1 MPLRASDGCARLAP
15 MTGCSRRDL
24 AMIYA
29 FDHHHTE
36 SHDELRRRLGGKGFS
51 LWLMTRELK
60 LPVPPGFT
68 IETKQCQT
76 FLEGGPL
83 PDLDAAIRGQI
94 GGLEKTLGRRFE
106 GNAEPLLVSVRSG
119 AASSM
124 PGMMDT
130 VLNVGMTPATAAALA
145 DLSGDALFAFQSY
158 KRFLVSYAGTVLGL
172 ETKYGPPGHETEAE
186 LRADIEHLR
195 REIARSCEL
204 DALDDP
210 WHQLFSTVLAVFK
223 SWNSPR
229 AVSYRAREH
238 IDDKI
243 GTAVNVQAMV
253 FGNLDDRSGTGV
265 AFTRNPSTGEP
276 FPCGDFLFR
285 AQGDDVVGGTHHTL
299 PLQEMAGAL
308 PGAYADLLQA
318 MERLEAYHRDLCD
331 IEFTVERGKLWM
343 LQARVGKRSPAAAPR
358 IAVDLVREG
367 KVGLNRLE
375 AVRRISPDL
384 LSGAVQIARATTISK
399 PVAQGLG
406 TSPGVAT
413 GQVVFDPDRAVEL
426 SDSGIDLILVRR
438 ETSPE
443 DVHGMGV
450 AKGILTTLGGMMSHA
465 AVVARAWNIPAV
477 CGVTDVELNENG
489 LLIADTLIR
498 EGDVIS
504 IDGDTGAV
512 YLGSIAAAAAVD
524 PYIEILRNW
533 AAEPAITG

>member
-1 MPLRASDGCARLAP
+1 M
-15 MTGCSRRDL
+15 M
-24 AMIYA
+24 YA

-36 SHDELRRRLGGKGFS
+36 AHTELRRRLGGKGFS
-51 LWLMTRELK
+51 LWLMTHELE

-76 FLEGGPL
+76 YLEGRPL
-83 PDLDAAIRGQI
+83 PDLNAAIHEQI
-94 GGLEKTLGRRFE
+94 GRLEKALGRRF
-106 GNAEPLLVSVRSG
+106 GSTTDPLLVSVRSG

-130 VLNVGMTPATAAALA
+130 VLNVGMTPATTAALA
-145 DLSGDALFAFQSY
+145 ELSGDALFACQSY

-172 ETKYGPPGHETEAE
+172 ETRHGPPGHETEAE
-186 LRADIEHLR
+186 LRADIEDLR
-195 REIARSCEL
+195 QQIAQACDP
-204 DALDDP
+204 DAFDDP

-229 AVSYRAREH
+229 AVNYRAREH
-238 IDDKI
+238 IDNNI

-265 AFTRNPSTGEP
+265 AFTRNPSTGEAG
-276 FPCGDFLFR
+276 PCGDFLFR
-285 AQGDDVVGGTHHTL
+285 AQGDDVVGGTHRTL
-299 PLQEMAGAL
+299 PLRDMAGAF
-308 PGAYADLLQA
+308 PAAYADLLQA

-331 IEFTVERGKLWM
+331 IEFTIERSKLWM
-343 LQARVGKRSPAAAPR
+343 LQARIGKRSPAAAPR
-358 IAVDLVREG
+358 IAVELVREG
-367 KVGLNRLE
+367 KVGLDRLE
-375 AVRRISPDL
+375 AIQRISPEL
-384 LSGAVQIARATTISK
+384 LSGAVQIERAATISK

-426 SDSGIDLILVRR
+426 SGTGTDLILVRR

-477 CGVTDVELNENG
+477 CGVTDVELTDNG
-489 LLIADTLIR
+489 LLIAGALIH
-498 EGDVIS
+498 EGDIIS
-504 IDGDTGAV
+504 IDGETGAV
-512 YLGSIAAAAAVD
+512 YLGPITAAAAAD
-524 PYIEILRNW
+524 PYLEILRDW
-533 AAEPAITG
+533 AAEVAAAVG

>member
-1 MPLRASDGCARLAP
+1 
-15 MTGCSRRDL
+15 
-24 AMIYA
+24 
-29 FDHHHTE
+29 
-36 SHDELRRRLGGKGFS
+36 
-51 LWLMTRELK
+51 
-60 LPVPPGFT
+60 
-68 IETKQCQT
+68 
-76 FLEGGPL
+76 
-83 PDLDAAIRGQI
+83 
-94 GGLEKTLGRRFE
+94 
-106 GNAEPLLVSVRSG
+106 
-119 AASSM
+119 
-124 PGMMDT
+124 
-130 VLNVGMTPATAAALA
+130 
-145 DLSGDALFAFQSY
+145 
-158 KRFLVSYAGTVLGL
+158 
-172 ETKYGPPGHETEAE
+172 
-186 LRADIEHLR
+186 
-195 REIARSCEL
+195 
-204 DALDDP
+204 
-210 WHQLFSTVLAVFK
+210 
-223 SWNSPR
+223 
-229 AVSYRAREH
+229 
-238 IDDKI
+238 
-243 GTAVNVQAMV
+243 
-253 FGNLDDRSGTGV
+253 
-265 AFTRNPSTGEP
+265 
-276 FPCGDFLFR
+276 
-285 AQGDDVVGGTHHTL
+285 
-299 PLQEMAGAL
+299 MAGAL

-331 IEFTVERGKLWM
+331 IEFTIERGKLWM
-343 LQARVGKRSPAAAPR
+343 LQARIGKRSPAAAPR

-477 CGVTDVELNENG
+477 CGVTNVELNENG

-512 YLGSIAAAAAVD
+512 YLGSITAAAAVD

>member
-1 MPLRASDGCARLAP
+1 M
-15 MTGCSRRDL
+15 M
-24 AMIYA
+24 YA

-36 SHDELRRRLGGKGFS
+36 PHAELRRRLGGKGFS
-51 LWLMTRELK
+51 LWLMTHELE

-68 IETKQCQT
+68 IDTRQCQT
-76 FLEGGPL
+76 FLEGRPL
-83 PDLDAAIRGQI
+83 PDLNAAIRGQI
-94 GGLEKTLGRRFE
+94 GRLEKTLGRRFG
-106 GNAEPLLVSVRSG
+106 GNTGPLLVSVRSG

-130 VLNVGMTPATAAALA
+130 VLNVGMTPATTAALA

-172 ETKYGPPGHETEAE
+172 ETGYGPPGHETEDE
-186 LRADIEHLR
+186 LRADVEDLR
-195 REIARSCEL
+195 QQIARCCQL

-210 WHQLFSTVLAVFK
+210 WQQLFSTVLAVFR

-238 IDDKI
+238 IDNNI

-276 FPCGDFLFR
+276 GPCGDFLFR
-285 AQGDDVVGGTHHTL
+285 AQGDDVVGGTHRTL
-299 PLQEMAGAL
+299 PLQDMAGAF
-308 PGAYADLLQA
+308 PDAYADLLQA

-331 IEFTVERGKLWM
+331 IEFTVECGKLWM
-343 LQARVGKRSPAAAPR
+343 LQARIGKRSPAAAPR

-367 KVGLNRLE
+367 KVGLDKPE
-375 AVRRISPDL
+375 AIRRINPAL
-384 LSGAVQIARATTISK
+384 LSGAVQIERAATISK

-426 SDSGIDLILVRR
+426 SGTDTDLILVRR

-477 CGVTDVELNENG
+477 CGVSDVELTESG
-489 LLIADTLIR
+489 LLIAGALIR
-498 EGDVIS
+498 EGDILS
-504 IDGDTGAV
+504 IDGETGAV
-512 YLGSIAAAAAVD
+512 YLGPITAAAAVD
-524 PYIEILRNW
+524 PYLEILRDW
-533 AAEPAITG
+533 AAEGAAAE

>member
-1 MPLRASDGCARLAP
+1 
-15 MTGCSRRDL
+15 
-24 AMIYA
+24 MIYA

-36 SHDELRRRLGGKGFS
+36 SHVELRRRLGGKGFS
-51 LWLMTRELK
+51 LWLMTHELMF
-60 LPVPPGFT
+60 PVPPGFT
-68 IETKQCQT
+68 IETQQCQT
-76 FLEGGPL
+76 FLEGRPL
-83 PDLDAAIRGQI
+83 PDLNAAIAEQI
-94 GGLEKTLGRRFE
+94 GRLEKTLGRRF
-106 GNAEPLLVSVRSG
+106 GSNTEPLLVSVRSG

-145 DLSGDALFAFQSY
+145 DLSGDALFAYQSY

-172 ETKYGPPGHETEAE
+172 ETGYRPPGRETEAQ
-186 LRADIEHLR
+186 LRADIEDLR
-195 REIARSCEL
+195 RQIAHHHGN

-210 WHQLFSTVLAVFK
+210 WPQLFSTVLAVFK

-229 AVSYRAREH
+229 AVSYRAREY
-238 IDDKI
+238 IDDRI

-276 FPCGDFLFR
+276 GPCGDFLFR
-285 AQGDDVVGGTHHTL
+285 AQGDDVVGGTHRTL
-299 PLQEMAGAL
+299 PLQDMAGAF
-308 PGAYADLLQA
+308 PGAYTNLLRA

-331 IEFTVERGKLWM
+331 IEFTIERSKLWM
-343 LQARVGKRSPAAAPR
+343 LQARIGKRSPAAAPR

-367 KVGLNRLE
+367 KVGLDKPE
-375 AVRRISPDL
+375 AIGRISPEL
-384 LSGAVQIARATTISK
+384 LSGAVQIERAMTAAK

-426 SDSGIDLILVRR
+426 SGTGADLILVRQ

-450 AKGILTTLGGMMSHA
+450 ARGILTTLGGMMSHA

-477 CGVTDVELNENG
+477 CGVTDVELTDSG
-489 LLIADTLIR
+489 LLIAGVLVR
-498 EGDVIS
+498 EGDILS

-512 YLGSIAAAAAVD
+512 YLGPIAATAAVD
-524 PYIEILRNW
+524 PYLETLRGW
-533 AAEPAITG
+533 ATEVATVG

>member
-1 MPLRASDGCARLAP
+1 
-15 MTGCSRRDL
+15 
-24 AMIYA
+24 MIYA
-29 FDHHHTE
+29 FDHHHME
-36 SHDELRRRLGGKGFS
+36 PHAELRRRLGGKGFS
-51 LWLMTRELK
+51 LWLMTHELK

-68 IETKQCQT
+68 IETGQCQT
-76 FLEGGPL
+76 FLEGGPQ
-83 PDLDAAIRGQI
+83 PDLNAAIRGQI
-94 GGLEKTLGRRFE
+94 GQLEKTLGRRF
-106 GNAEPLLVSVRSG
+106 GSNAAPLLVSVRSG

-172 ETKYGPPGHETEAE
+172 ETKYGPPGQETEAE
-186 LRADIEHLR
+186 LRADIEDLR
-195 REIARSCEL
+195 QQVARRCGS

-276 FPCGDFLFR
+276 GPCGDFLFR
-285 AQGDDVVGGTHHTL
+285 AQGDDVVGGTHRTL
-299 PLQEMAGAL
+299 PLQDMAGAF
-308 PGAYADLLQA
+308 PVAYADLLQA
-318 MERLEAYHRDLCD
+318 MEHLEAYHRDLCD
-331 IEFTVERGKLWM
+331 IEFTIERSKLWM
-343 LQARVGKRSPAAAPR
+343 LQARIGKRSPAAAPR

-367 KVGLNRLE
+367 KVGLDKPE
-375 AVRRISPDL
+375 AIRRISPEL
-384 LSGAVQIARATTISK
+384 LSGTVQIERAATVAK

-426 SDSGIDLILVRR
+426 SGTGADLILVRQ

-450 AKGILTTLGGMMSHA
+450 ARGILTTLGGMMSHA
-465 AVVARAWNIPAV
+465 AAVARAWNIPAV
-477 CGVTDVELNENG
+477 CGVTGVELTEDG
-489 LLIADTLIR
+489 LLIAGALIR
-498 EGDVIS
+498 EGDILS

-512 YLGSIAAAAAVD
+512 YLGSITAAAAVD
-524 PYIEILRNW
+524 PYLETLRSW
-533 AAEPAITG
+533 AAEAAAAE

>member
-1 MPLRASDGCARLAP
+1 MIGR
-15 MTGCSRRDL
+15 SRRDF

-36 SHDELRRRLGGKGFS
+36 SHAELRRRLGGKGFS
-51 LWLMTRELK
+51 LWLMTHELK

-68 IETKQCQT
+68 IETDQCRT
-76 FLEGGPL
+76 FLEGRPL
-83 PDLDAAIRGQI
+83 PDLNATIREQI
-94 GGLEKTLGRRFE
+94 GRLEKALGRGF
-106 GNAEPLLVSVRSG
+106 GSHTEPLMVSVRSG

-130 VLNVGMTPATAAALA
+130 VLNVGMTPATTAALA
-145 DLSGDALFAFQSY
+145 ELSGDALFALQSY

-172 ETKYGPPGHETEAE
+172 ETRYASPGHETEAG
-186 LRADIEHLR
+186 LRADIGGLR
-195 REIARSCEL
+195 RQIAQACEP

-238 IDDKI
+238 IDGNL

-265 AFTRNPSTGEP
+265 AFTRNPSTGEAG
-276 FPCGDFLFR
+276 PCGDFLFR
-285 AQGDDVVGGTHHTL
+285 AQGDDVVGGTHRTL
-299 PLQEMAGAL
+299 PLRDMASAF
-308 PGAYADLLQA
+308 PSAYADLLQA

-331 IEFTVERGKLWM
+331 IEFTIERSKLWM
-343 LQARVGKRSPAAAPR
+343 LQARIGKRSPAAAPR

-367 KVGLNRLE
+367 KVGLDKPE
-375 AVRRISPDL
+375 AIRRIGPEL
-384 LSGAVQIARATTISK
+384 LSGAVQIERAVTVAK

-426 SDSGIDLILVRR
+426 SGDGTDLILVRQ

-450 AKGILTTLGGMMSHA
+450 ARGILTTLGGMMSHA

-477 CGVTDVELNENG
+477 CGVTGVELTDSGLVIGG
-489 LLIADTLIR
+489 LLVR
-498 EGDVIS
+498 EGDIVS

-512 YLGSIAAAAAVD
+512 YLGPIAATATVD
-524 PYIEILRNW
+524 PYLETLRDW
-533 AAEPAITG
+533 AAEAATVG